1 MEPERGEI
9 ISAWLVLSQGQ
20 GVGRLG
26 VHLLMTFEVQ
36 EVFTGAE
43 EIVGKGRC
51 NLASS
56 QYSARVNLEKAG

>member
-1 MEPERGEI
+1 MEPERREI

-26 VHLLMTFEVQ
+26 VRLLTTFEMQ

-43 EIVGKGRC
+43 EILGM
-51 NLASS
+51 
-56 QYSARVNLEKAG
+56 AGDGVAEHLLCATFWVK

>member
-1 MEPERGEI
+1 M
-9 ISAWLVLSQGQ
+9 
-20 GVGRLG
+20 
-26 VHLLMTFEVQ
+26 HLLITFEMQ

>member
-1 MEPERGEI
+1 MEPKRGEI
-9 ISAWLVLSQGQ
+9 VSAWLVLSQGQ

-26 VHLLMTFEVQ
+26 VHLLMTFEMQ

-43 EIVGKGRC
+43 EILCKGRC

-56 QYSARVNLEKAG
+56 QYSAWVNLPKAR

>member
-1 MEPERGEI
+1 MEPERREI

-26 VHLLMTFEVQ
+26 VRLLTTFEMQ

-43 EIVGKGRC
+43 EILGKGRC

-56 QYSARVNLEKAG
+56 QYSAWVNLEKAG